1 MKIGG
6 SVSYKVN
13 VAPYET
19 MEVSSFL
26 ELEVSGE
33 LSQEELEEKQN
44 QITNALKND
53 VNKKA
58 KDFIVNFH
66 EKIKKMKTIME

>member
-19 MEVSSFL
+19 MEVSSYL
-26 ELEVSGE
+26 ELEVDSKAE
-33 LSQEELEEKQN
+33 VDEIEKRQA
-44 QITNALKND
+44 IISKLLKDD

-58 KDFIVNFH
+58 KEFIENFH
-66 EKIKKMKTIME
+66 DKIKRLKEIRG